1 MSKKTI
7 ITGILALVIGFGI
20 GAVIPVAANS
30 SFKIDS
36 IEEARAIVEG
46 SSDKKESDMQ
56 TEFAKDEVAEKETI
70 QNSEEV
76 ATKEDIVEVSETEE
90 AEEVTEQNESNKDN
104 DISLVAKDSG
114 SNGDGSITFD
124 FNPDDIRV
132 FGYELRQD
140 IIEKICK
147 DYNIPEGIE
156 SADKELDDGNVMSV
170 YHREQ
175 EVNDKT
181 ETQDSISIHNSDY
194 TKYFSIAKTEYDKP
208 DSNDYNYVSITI
220 GGDELVNDVNAAN
233 EFVGKYLEVP
243 FTVINEEELECIFH
257 VREIVDPLGLKNVEK
272 VPVESN
278 YEGTK
283 LSEYNGSFHTV
294 TLFVGN
300 YEISAARQ
308 VDKTDNYYIFAKY
321 VY

>member
-30 SFKIDS
+30 SFTINS
-36 IEEARAIVEG
+36 IEEARA
-46 SSDKKESDMQ
+46 
-56 TEFAKDEVAEKETI
+56 I

-76 ATKEDIVEVSETEE
+76 ATKEGIEEVSVTEE
-90 AEEVTEQNESNKDN
+90 AEEVMEQNESNKDN
-104 DISLVAKDSG
+104 DMSLVAKDSG
-114 SNGDGSITFD
+114 SNGDGSVTFD

-194 TKYFSIAKTEYDKP
+194 TKYFLISKTEYDKP
-208 DSNDYNYVSITI
+208 DSNDYNFVSITI

-243 FTVINEEELECIFH
+243 FTVINEEELESIFH
-257 VREIVDPLGLKNVEK
+257 VREIVDPLGLQSVEK

-283 LSEYNGSFHTV
+283 LSEYNGDFHTV

-308 VDKTDNYYIFAKY
+308 VDKTDNYYLFAKY
-321 VY
+321 DY